1 LYAGIDNA
9 RFKRPVVP
17 GDRLEFDVALV
28 KERRGIWKFK
38 GTASVD
44 GDIAC
49 VAEFMCAMREI
60 A

>member
-1 LYAGIDNA
+1 
-9 RFKRPVVP
+9 
-17 GDRLEFDVALV
+17 LV
-28 KERRGIWKFK
+28 KERRRISKFI